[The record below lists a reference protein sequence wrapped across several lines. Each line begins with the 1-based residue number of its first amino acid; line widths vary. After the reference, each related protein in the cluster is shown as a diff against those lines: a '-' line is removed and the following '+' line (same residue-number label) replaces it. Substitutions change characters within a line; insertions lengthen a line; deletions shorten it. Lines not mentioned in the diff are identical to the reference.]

1 MKKIILQNTDIFVI
15 IRAYWMLCSTCF
27 CLFFQYYL
35 LTTWLT
41 LMWDF
46 LTCSWWTTYGIS
58 SEISACLWLWE
69 TALILQISTW
79 LLVRSECFI
88 MSHTKMSSALGETDS
103 LNTNKWIPFYYSVW
117 VKRNRIWVQVWG
129 ESCLAQW
136 HLQGLSGVWWHCGRH
151 LWMYSSSPFRG
162 STLPERW
169 EITLDHRCADC
180 NCSNMTGMNLLG
192 DSTRLETFDCNIYV
206 IPSHSFFPDINECED
221 AVSVCGQYSDCINII
236 GSHMCSCWSGFN
248 TSNKDSPVSRNNS
261 CQGKCYYFFL
271 YIFILWTWVYRAA
284 LSLHFQYYC

>member
-1 MKKIILQNTDIFVI
+1 
-15 IRAYWMLCSTCF
+15 
-27 CLFFQYYL
+27 
-35 LTTWLT
+35 
-41 LMWDF
+41 MWDF

-103 LNTNKWIPFYYSVW
+103 LNTNKWIHSITVCGLNGTEYECKCEENHVW
-117 VKRNRIWVQVWG
+117 PNDTCRAYQVCDG
-129 ESCLAQW
+129 IV
-136 HLQGLSGVWWHCGRH
+136 GGTCGCIP
-151 LWMYSSSPFRG
+151 SSPFRG

-221 AVSVCGQYSDCINII
+221 AVSVCGQYSDCINIMGVTCVHAGVDLI
-236 GSHMCSCWSGFN
+236 PPIKTVLWAATTHVR
-248 TSNKDSPVSRNNS
+248 VSVII
-261 CQGKCYYFFL
+261 FFI